1 MLEYPDVSEHCAGLG
16 LLNFAS
22 SMSTDESQG
31 RENGPEAFEELW
43 DFGIEGGL
51 RDITCVTF
59 IMQGTFPNV

>member
-1 MLEYPDVSEHCAGLG
+1 
-16 LLNFAS
+16 
-22 SMSTDESQG
+22 MSTDESQG

-59 IMQGTFPNV
+59 IVQGTFPNV